1 MGGRTFA
8 RVGTTPARFEI
19 NGEDGVWYWQ
29 EKLTDWQLLSLDE
42 KDQLL
47 QNLVIAGIS
56 QGEANAIGAD
66 VVKSREFLNDFFDEI
81 LYGDEIKK
89 NETEKEQKDETDP
102 DEFEDKAEKMD
113 RYDDI
118 NVDLHEV
125 STDEKEFRKWKGL
138 EEDWQEFNKQDDE
151 DVEGEA

>member
-1 MGGRTFA
+1 MA
-8 RVGTTPARFEI
+8 FEGI
-19 NGEDGVWYWQ
+19 ICPKCSNSIPE
-29 EKLTDWQLLSLDE
+29 EHLEKKLTCPSCGVNL
-42 KDQLL
+42 KDKRFLGFL
-47 QNLVIAGIS
+47 
-56 QGEANAIGAD
+56 
-66 VVKSREFLNDFFDEI
+66 EFLMMQGIVSNIDFFDEI

-125 STDEKEFRKWKGL
+125 STDEKEFRRWKGL
-138 EEDWQEFNKQDDE
+138 EEDWQEFNKQDDNE
-151 DVEGEA
+151 VEGEA